1 MNNNKILTNT
11 TKNLLAQ
18 DIVYN
23 EDLKGLLDDKV
34 IDNISKENLSSLL
47 KLVSMQVDE
56 YNIRLSNMRKMCD
69 SYQSALTEQNIY
81 IGKMLSDLE
90 EAYDIID
97 NLIAALEI
105 SQKISSISEV
115 IPDIDEDIEHLKEMM
130 SYYRINNLLNKNN

>member
-1 MNNNKILTNT
+1 MNDKILTNT
-11 TKNLLAQ
+11 TKKILAQ

-23 EDLKGLLDDKV
+23 EDLKGLLDDKA

-56 YNIRLSNMRKMCD
+56 YNMRLSNMRKMCD

-115 IPDIDEDIEHLKEMM
+115 IPDMDEDIEHLKEMM
-130 SYYRINNLLNKNN
+130 SYYRINNLQNKNN

>member
-1 MNNNKILTNT
+1 
-11 TKNLLAQ
+11 
-18 DIVYN
+18 
-23 EDLKGLLDDKV
+23 
-34 IDNISKENLSSLL
+34 
-47 KLVSMQVDE
+47 MQVDE

-115 IPDIDEDIEHLKEMM
+115 IPDMDEDIEHLKEMM
-130 SYYRINNLLNKNN
+130 SYYRINNLKNKNN